1 MFHDPKRIRLYRKST
16 LGTVLFSM
24 SSLSRALFRY
34 LGVCL
39 FVLVFTEEII
49 LNRKKIIS
57 RIIQIIIVLFGISF
71 LTFLLTYL
79 APGDP
84 AQIMLTSSGVMP
96 TESAVA
102 DLRERMGFNDPFFTQ
117 YFRWLFNALHGDFG
131 TSFSLNKPV
140 VDLLLARLWPTIK
153 LTIFAM
159 VLMLL
164 FSVPLGM
171 LSAVKK
177 DSWVDNLIRGVTF
190 LGVSLPNFWV
200 GLLLMLIFCVR
211 IKYFPVISSGGD
223 FKSMVLPSVTLA
235 VAMTAKYTRQVR
247 TAILEELGQ
256 DYVTGA
262 RARGVKEWKILWLN
276 VFPNSLLPLITM
288 FGISIGSLLGGTSVV
303 EVIFSYPGMGSLAVS
318 AITSSDYN
326 LIQAY
331 VLWIALIYM
340 VINLLVDIS
349 YNFIDPRMRLGR

>member
-1 MFHDPKRIRLYRKST
+1 
-16 LGTVLFSM
+16 M
-24 SSLSRALFRY
+24 S
-34 LGVCL
+34 
-39 FVLVFTEEII
+39 
-49 LNRKKIIS
+49 RKKIIS
-57 RIIQIIIVLFGISF
+57 RIIQIVIVLLGISF

-102 DLRERMGFNDPFFTQ
+102 ELRERMGFNDPFFTQ
-117 YFRWLFNALHGDFG
+117 YFRWLGNALHGNFG

-140 VDLLLARLWPTIK
+140 TQLLLARLWPTLK
-153 LTIFAM
+153 LTVCSMI
-159 VLMLL
+159 LMLII
-164 FSVPLGM
+164 SVPLGM

-177 DSWVDNLIRGVTF
+177 DSWIDNLVRGVTF

-200 GLLLMLIFCVR
+200 GLLLMLVFCVKIR
-211 IKYFPVISSGGD
+211 YFPVISSGGD
-223 FKSMVLPSVTLA
+223 FKSMVLPSLTLA
-235 VAMTAKYTRQVR
+235 IAMSAKYTRQVR
-247 TAILEELGQ
+247 TAILDELSQ
-256 DYVTGA
+256 DYVVGA

-288 FGISIGSLLGGTSVV
+288 FGLSVGSLLGGTSVV
-303 EVIFSYPGMGSLAVS
+303 EVIFSYPGLGSLAVS
-318 AITSSDYN
+318 AITSNDYN
-326 LIQAY
+326 LIQGY

-349 YNFIDPRMRLGR
+349 YNFIDPRMRLAR